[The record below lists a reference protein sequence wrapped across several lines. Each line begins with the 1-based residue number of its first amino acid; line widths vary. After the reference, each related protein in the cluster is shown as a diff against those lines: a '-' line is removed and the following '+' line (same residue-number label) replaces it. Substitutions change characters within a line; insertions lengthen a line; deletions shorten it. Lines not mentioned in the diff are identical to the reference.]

1 MQDSSIICDNFFFF
15 ENTLDIFINLERALA
30 FSSGFGRFKKIS
42 PYIISLLLF
51 SLCILINGPVFIVF
65 DIVED
70 SQFATALRLCKLN
83 QFSKSSLGKL
93 LLMISYIL
101 QGPVSLIL
109 VIGSNIIALISFR
122 RFLNKRAQLQAQVPI
137 EYESE
142 AKGKK

>member
-1 MQDSSIICDNFFFF
+1 M
-15 ENTLDIFINLERALA
+15 
-30 FSSGFGRFKKIS
+30 
-42 PYIISLLLF
+42 
-51 SLCILINGPVFIVF
+51 F

-142 AKGKK
+142 AQRKK